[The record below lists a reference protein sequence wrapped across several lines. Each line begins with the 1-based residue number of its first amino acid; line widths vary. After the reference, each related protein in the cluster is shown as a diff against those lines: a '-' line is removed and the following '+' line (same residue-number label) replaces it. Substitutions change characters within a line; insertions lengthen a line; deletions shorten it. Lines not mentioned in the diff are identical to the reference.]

1 MKMHFHG
8 SKGIRLKRPR
18 CHISQPEQLEM
29 SEPTHLS
36 AAVTCYSHH
45 SSFIMHNTAHSEQF
59 TVDTSALAIH
69 FVNKQC
75 DSKSFI
81 KTNSKAS

>member
-1 MKMHFHG
+1 MKLPFHG

-29 SEPTHLS
+29 SEPPHPS

-45 SSFIMHNTAHSEQF
+45 SSLIMHYTPHSEQH

-69 FVNKQC
+69 YANK
-75 DSKSFI
+75 
-81 KTNSKAS
+81 